1 MPKELRAGAPDV
13 QTSAMTQEAAADG
26 PAALAVRD
34 VVKSYGR
41 VRALA
46 GVSLTVRPG
55 EFVALLGPNGAG
67 KTTLFQLL
75 SGLFTQ
81 DAGDIA
87 VMGHD
92 MRVDAVP
99 ALAGLGIVFQAPTLD
114 LELSVRANL
123 KFHAGLHGLPAA
135 ATQARIAADLER
147 LGLAG
152 RADDP
157 ARALSGGER
166 RRIELARALLHE
178 PRVLLMDEATVG
190 LDPGSRRELLGLVRA
205 LRDQR
210 ALAVLW
216 ATHLCDEAAL
226 ADRVIVL
233 DRGRVLR
240 DAAPAAL
247 VAEAG
252 GADLETAFLALTG
265 ARDAVVPG
273 VPGAGS

>member
-1 MPKELRAGAPDV
+1 MADI
-13 QTSAMTQEAAADG
+13 EA
-26 PAALAVRD
+26 PAALVVRNAVKR
-34 VVKSYGR
+34 YGR

-75 SGLFTQ
+75 SGLFTA
-81 DAGDIA
+81 DAGDIV

-99 ALAGLGIVFQAPTLD
+99 ALAALGIVFQQPTLD

-123 KFHAGLHGLPAA
+123 TFHAGLHGLPGPLAA
-135 ATQARIAADLER
+135 RRIAADLAR
-147 LGLAG
+147 LGLAE

-157 ARALSGGER
+157 ARALSGGQR
-166 RRIELARALLHE
+166 RRVELARALLHE

-190 LDPGSRRELLGLVRA
+190 LDPASRRDLLALVRS

-226 ADRVIVL
+226 ADRVVVL
-233 DRGRVLR
+233 DRGTVLR
-240 DAAPAAL
+240 DAPPAAL

-252 GADLETAFLALTG
+252 AADLEGAFLALTG
-265 ARDAVVPG
+265 ARDGAV
-273 VPGAGS
+273 S